1 MLPWCWKAND
11 VSSFVE
17 RRGQLS
23 RRQCPLWK
31 HGLYSARIIDCH
43 QTWGYQLNWMD
54 NHDSKVVKSKES
66 GPACFFS
73 TTKPHPAEDQ
83 TQHSWKL
90 PRSKRWEDH
99 PGQILSYSELL
110 ANLWVA
116 SFHPYGQCSHSWQ
129 ATSAPLLQPQTNVFM
144 PSVYPH
150 IVKVCHK
157 NTFKVGWTNT
167 PTTSHQTCVRRPTVQ
182 MVAGCDWS
190 HSTRHLGRWSSLVR
204 KSGPATSKWN
214 GDSSKHCDF
223 TNKTCLFYKKDI
235 VIFIIRSDDL
245 TKKYDFA
252 GNKGDVNNKMVS
264 LPANNAFTNRT
275 TGNSCKTVGF

>member
-1 MLPWCWKAND
+1 MGVPAELNGQSWFQSCKA
-11 VSSFVE
+11 
-17 RRGQLS
+17 
-23 RRQCPLWK
+23 
-31 HGLYSARIIDCH
+31 
-43 QTWGYQLNWMD
+43 
-54 NHDSKVVKSKES
+54 KS
-66 GPACFFS
+66 PVRHVFS

-99 PGQILSYSELL
+99 PVQILSYSELL

-129 ATSAPLLQPQTNVFM
+129 ATSAPLLQPQANVFM

-190 HSTRHLGRWSSLVR
+190 HSTRHLGRWFSLVR
-204 KSGPATSKWN
+204 KVAQQRPSEMVIQAN
-214 GDSSKHCDF
+214 
-223 TNKTCLFYKKDI
+223 I
-235 VIFIIRSDDL
+235 VIL
-245 TKKYDFA
+245 QTKHVYSTRKIF
-252 GNKGDVNNKMVS
+252 
-264 LPANNAFTNRT
+264 
-275 TGNSCKTVGF
+275 